1 MTVDLIARFG
11 QYRVWLYG
19 LDSEENDL
27 LILPRH
33 VTLEQPAGV
42 LVSGEDI
49 EAIVSDLVAGDA

>member
-1 MTVDLIARFG
+1 MIARFG

-19 LDSEENDL
+19 LDSKENDL

-42 LVSGEDI
+42 LVSGENI

>member
-19 LDSEENDL
+19 LDSKENDL